1 MRKALK
7 YLILPLLC
15 AISVQTHAQQEE
27 GEFVRQVHKR
37 DSILIGDQVDY
48 GFIMKGVEEGTLLE
62 VDPSGAVKAKDAVSD
77 WSSRTL
83 SKTSQG
89 EGLPDLKDE
98 EMSIRLALF
107 EEGQYELPPIVVV
120 RTHLSGHKDT
130 VMFDPVTVDVKTI
143 PLDTASFKPHPMK
156 PMIRTPFN
164 WDEFLYNLGVIRD
177 WLIGHWKELLLVKW
191 GIILLVAGICF
202 RRASERKDAV
212 SAVEPREPAHIVAL
226 RKLDAFRGNALWVPE
241 RQKELYTGVT
251 DALREYISRIYGIGA
266 MEMTTAELF
275 RELKSVEELSD
286 EQKSMLKDLF
296 ETADFVKFAKFVAT
310 DEDIAS
316 AVPKAVRFV
325 TETYQKE
332 IGGGENVS

>member
-1 MRKALK
+1 M
-7 YLILPLLC
+7 
-15 AISVQTHAQQEE
+15 
-27 GEFVRQVHKR
+27 
-37 DSILIGDQVDY
+37 
-48 GFIMKGVEEGTLLE
+48 EEGTVLE

-83 SKTSQG
+83 SKRSQG
-89 EGLPDLKDE
+89 AGLPDIKEE

-120 RTHLSGHKDT
+120 RTHPSGSKDT
-130 VMFDPVTVDVKTI
+130 VVFDPVTVDVKTI

-164 WDEFLYNLGVIRD
+164 WDEFLYTLGVIRN
-177 WLIGHWKELLLVKW
+177 WLIGHWKELLLAKW
-191 GIILLVAGICF
+191 WLIALVVAICF
-202 RRASERKDAV
+202 RRNSERRSIV
-212 SAVEPREPAHIVAL
+212 SAAEHREPAHIVAL
-226 RKLDAFRGNALWVPE
+226 RKLDACRGNALWVPE

-251 DALREYISRIYGIGA
+251 DALREYISRVYGIGA

-275 RELKSVEELSD
+275 REMKGVEALSD
-286 EQKSMLKDLF
+286 EQIAMLKDLF
-296 ETADFVKFAKFVAT
+296 ETADFVKFAKFVAS
-310 DEDIAS
+310 DEDTAS